1 MMGDCL
7 VFLFNILRSYI
18 RGYRVN
24 KGLISQRL
32 CIWAYLWKCPALI
45 GFSCRIMQDPHTLTC
60 EAVSTLTLLSL
71 FEVLMRWQEI
81 FLIPYLVVFHL
92 TWPMEIEI
100 FMEVEEIFFMDRFLL
115 ILRFLRFLILHFQFQ
130 WRQFLWRLRFQ
141 CWF

>member
-1 MMGDCL
+1 MGDCL

-32 CIWAYLWKCPALI
+32 RIWAYLWKCPALF

-100 FMEVEEIFFMDRFLL
+100 FMEVEEILFVNRFFL
-115 ILRFLRFLILHFQFQ
+115 ILRFLCLRFLHFQFQ